1 MIFSTFGV
9 VLLKILVFSS
19 LYNLAKGKKFKESSD
34 YASTNPLHLSRTMS
48 FAKHYKPVDIG
59 IGALNFAPPDF
70 MREAFI
76 NVSLSPD
83 YAVHQYTRSELDPYD
98 NFVVSIGATNSIFCA
113 LQSLTH
119 DSDDEWI
126 VFESHWEHYTAM
138 IKMSGAKVKEV
149 LLRPKKDKYSSGDS
163 PSSSDWTFDRNKLRK
178 AFGKKTRGVVL
189 NNPNNPTG
197 KVFNQEELMYIADLV
212 KEWDVIALVD
222 EVYEWLVYGGNQHIR
237 FASLPEMFE
246 RTITV
251 GAATKTYSVTGWR
264 VGWAYGPAYLMNY
277 MKKSIFGAIGD
288 NVTPS
293 QEAVAIGL
301 ERVWAE
307 RSRANSYLV
316 RYPKKL
322 QIKRDRLVS
331 ALCKAGFVTHVP
343 ESGYFLLANWTGV
356 KSLPSY
362 LVGNTTDSKKDVE
375 FVKYLVKEVGLEVY
389 PGSPY
394 FGEKHQTVGRDF
406 VRVCF
411 VKVRSRSV

>member
-1 MIFSTFGV
+1 MKYSTD
-9 VLLKILVFSS
+9 IIIN
-19 LYNLAKGKKFKESSD
+19 LYAR
-34 YASTNPLHLSRTMS
+34 SRTMS
-48 FAKHYKPVDIG
+48 FAKRYKPVDIG
-59 IGALNFAPPDF
+59 IGAPNFAPPDF

-83 YAVHQYTRSELDPYD
+83 YSVHQYTRSEGHPRLVKILSKIYSPLVNRELDPFD

-126 VFESHWEHYTAM
+126 VFEPHWEHYTAM
-138 IKMSGAKVKEV
+138 IKMAGAKVKEV
-149 LLRPKKDKYSSGDS
+149 PLKPKKDKYSSRDS
-163 PSSSDWTFDRNKLRK
+163 PSSSDWTFDRKKLRK

-197 KVFNQEELMYIADLV
+197 KVFNREELTFIADLV
-212 KEWDVIALVD
+212 EKWDAIALVD
-222 EVYEWLVYGGNQHIR
+222 EVYEWLVYDRNQHIR
-237 FASLPEMFE
+237 FASLPGMFE

-316 RYPKKL
+316 KYPKKL

-331 ALCKAGFVTHVP
+331 ALCRAGFVTHVP
-343 ESGYFLLANWTGV
+343 ESGYFLLANWTGM

-362 LVGNTTDSKKDVE
+362 LVGNATDSKKDVE

-394 FGEKHQTVGRDF
+394 FGEKHQSKGSDY

-411 VKVRSRSV
+411 VKVRTRSV